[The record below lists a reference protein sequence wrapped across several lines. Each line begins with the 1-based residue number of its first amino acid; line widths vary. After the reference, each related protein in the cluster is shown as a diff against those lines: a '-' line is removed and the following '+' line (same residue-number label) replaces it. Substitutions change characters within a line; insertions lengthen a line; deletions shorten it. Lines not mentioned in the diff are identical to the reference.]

1 MIQFE
6 SRGYPF
12 FNRSLFLFSR
22 QSIACDKDYLGYNIS
37 NNQAE
42 YQGLI
47 NGLDYMARQ
56 HMTCNSLYVRG
67 DSMLVIRQMEGRFQV
82 KNNNIKPYYN
92 EAQESLERLDCARTT
107 FKFVSRER
115 NCVADELANEAIQNG

>member
-1 MIQFE
+1 
-6 SRGYPF
+6 
-12 FNRSLFLFSR
+12 
-22 QSIACDKDYLGYNIS
+22 LGYNIS

-42 YQGLI
+42 YRGLI

-56 HMTCNSLYVRG
+56 DMTCNSLYVRG
-67 DSMLVIRQMEGRFQV
+67 DSKLVIRQMEGKYQV
-82 KNNNIKPYYN
+82 KSNNIKPYYN

-107 FKFVSRER
+107 FKFVPRER